1 VFLQAISMHCIRYTT
16 VVEDIFSLLQF
27 LVRDGDITKSTTA
40 GRALLDNV
48 IRQSSAALLDKPGAG
63 TVTVCEL
70 GVTALQFC
78 LAPKAKAILDSVPR
92 IWQKK
97 LIALRVIL
105 PPLGKV

>member
-1 VFLQAISMHCIRYTT
+1 M
-16 VVEDIFSLLQF
+16 
-27 LVRDGDITKSTTA
+27 RDGDITKSTTA

-70 GVTALQFC
+70 GVTAIQFC
-78 LAPKAKAILDSVPR
+78 LAPKARAILDSVSR